1 MLNVILYTRADC
13 RLCDDVKSDLETL
26 QREVPH
32 ELIEI
37 DIADDPTLEE
47 KYGEFIPVVQ
57 VGPYVRRAPI
67 TRQDLLVSLS
77 AARDRDRQLTEV
89 DDPKY
94 KLQKNRGSRISTGDR
109 ISYWVSDH
117 YLLALN
123 LLILVYVGLPFLA
136 PVLMRAGW
144 TAPAGTI
151 YKTYSFVCHNL
162 SYRSWFLFGEQAA
175 YPRAAAGVEG
185 LQTFGQATG
194 IGESNSTPDVI
205 AARTFTGNETMGYKV
220 AFCERDVAIYLG
232 ILLFGLL
239 YAATNRRITALHWLA
254 WLIIGLGPIGLDG
267 FSQLL
272 SQPPFS
278 LWVYRESTP
287 LLRTLTG
294 GVFGFMTAWYGFPI
308 VEETMRDARRAL
320 VVKFKRLG
328 EQGG

>member
-1 MLNVILYTRADC
+1 
-13 RLCDDVKSDLETL
+13 
-26 QREVPH
+26 
-32 ELIEI
+32 
-37 DIADDPTLEE
+37 
-47 KYGEFIPVVQ
+47 
-57 VGPYVRRAPI
+57 
-67 TRQDLLVSLS
+67 
-77 AARDRDRQLTEV
+77 
-89 DDPKY
+89 
-94 KLQKNRGSRISTGDR
+94 
-109 ISYWVSDH
+109 
-117 YLLALN
+117 
-123 LLILVYVGLPFLA
+123 
-136 PVLMRAGW
+136 
-144 TAPAGTI
+144 
-151 YKTYSFVCHNL
+151 
-162 SYRSWFLFGEQAA
+162 
-175 YPRAAAGVEG
+175 
-185 LQTFGQATG
+185 
-194 IGESNSTPDVI
+194 
-205 AARTFTGNETMGYKV
+205 MGYKV

-239 YAATNRRITALHWLA
+239 FAATNRRIRALHWLA